1 MKKFLSAIP
10 ILTMMFVPYALALS
24 NDNSNVWLAP
34 IMVGIV
40 SLLSMIYPWL
50 LTRFGYN
57 ARQIL
62 FWNMLLKIAHI
73 PFFVFIC
80 LVCVMLFPL
89 TIPLIIPAMIIDY
102 IVLLGSAMYGV
113 NGLRLCRKFENFS
126 ATAIV
131 VNIVMQ
137 FFFCAN
143 VISAIYCYVKVRKAS
158 KSSVLSE

>member
-10 ILTMMFVPYALALS
+10 ILAMMFVPYALVFS
-24 NDNSNVWLAP
+24 NDNSNVWLIP
-34 IMVGIV
+34 IIIGIV
-40 SLLSMIYPWL
+40 SFLSMIYPWL
-50 LTRFGYN
+50 LTRFGYT

-62 FWNMLLKIAHI
+62 FWNMLLKLAHI
-73 PFFVFIC
+73 PFFALIC

-113 NGLRLCRKFENFS
+113 NGLRLCRKFGNFS
-126 ATAIV
+126 ATAII
-131 VNIVMQ
+131 VNIVLQ

-158 KSSVLSE
+158 KIVE